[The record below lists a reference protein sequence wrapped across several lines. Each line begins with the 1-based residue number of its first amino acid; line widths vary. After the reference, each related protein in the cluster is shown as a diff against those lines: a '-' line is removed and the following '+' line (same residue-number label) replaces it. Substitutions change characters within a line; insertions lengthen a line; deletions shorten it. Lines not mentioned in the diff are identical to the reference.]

1 MKVNSWFRLVSLLIA
16 FTLVSTASYAAVKPG
31 GSCSKAGI
39 KSISAGKT
47 YTCIRSGK
55 KLVWNKGALTPVAK
69 PSPSATSS
77 ATPTAAPSASP
88 TPTQT
93 AQPAIDEVSRII
105 YAMRHELLD
114 KTYESS
120 GNFTFIFQGD
130 TTAEVESK
138 TKRSLLNAAPAFA
151 KLGFKI
157 SNGLILV
164 ARDVDWIKVQLDA
177 NNCKYRSLPGRPGF
191 YVGKSCKDGNGAVTS
206 VHWEA
211 EKFNDGLDGLYFNHV
226 IPHEYFHQIQELL
239 TPLGNADFPKWFWE
253 GSAQFF
259 TNQAWSDWNKQKS
272 YIEWFE
278 HWWRDLRPDLGA
290 AACKNATIELMS
302 NPETPGLEGICAYSK
317 GQLLVEYFVAKY
329 GLTKYR
335 EIYVQ
340 NTTPGWQNF
349 GTVFK
354 KVTGDELRDFYADA
368 DTFISSRGW

>member
-1 MKVNSWFRLVSLLIA
+1 MKRVVQLVCLSLSLSLLS
-16 FTLVSTASYAAVKPG
+16 LPSSAAVKA
-31 GSCSKAGI
+31 GSSCNKAGI
-39 KSISAGKT
+39 KSVSAGKT
-47 YTCIRSGK
+47 YTCVKSGK
-55 KLVWNKGALTPVAK
+55 KLLWDKGVLLPVAK
-69 PSPSATSS
+69 PSPKASSS
-77 ATPTAAPSASP
+77 ATPAAVPSVSP
-88 TPTQT
+88 APT
-93 AQPAIDEVSRII
+93 AQPASDEVSRII
-105 YAMRHELLD
+105 YSMRNELLD
-114 KTYESS
+114 KPYEPN
-120 GNFTFIFQGD
+120 GNFVFIFQGD

-138 TKRSLLNAAPAFA
+138 TKRSLLNAVPVYSN
-151 KLGFKI
+151 LGFRI

-164 ARDVDWIKVQLDA
+164 ARDIEWVKAQLDA
-177 NNCKYRSLPGRPGF
+177 NDCKFRSLPDRPGF

-239 TPLGNADFPKWFWE
+239 TPFGNADFPKWFWE

-259 TNQAWSDWNKQKS
+259 TNQAWSSWNKQKS
-272 YIEWFE
+272 YIQWFE

-290 AACKNATIELMS
+290 QACKNATIELMS
-302 NPETPGLEGICAYSK
+302 NPGTLGIEGICAYSK

-335 EIYVQ
+335 EIYLQ
-340 NTTPGWQNF
+340 NSIPGWQNF

-368 DTFISSRGW
+368 DIFISSRGW